1 MCADEE
7 AEDETL
13 ALRARLPPPHA
24 PPPPPARTIADVLTD
39 IKFQQEFKSGTKSPV
54 LKRAAQERII
64 ELESELRW
72 LECGEPMP
80 VHPRKLDPNE

>member
-1 MCADEE
+1 M
-7 AEDETL
+7 AEMN
-13 ALRARLPPPHA
+13 PPPPPPPDWEA